1 MIGHGMG
8 IVLAGALLTLATG
21 CATVKVN
28 MYDADEIEATEAWH
42 IDFSYEPGEYQ
53 QAIGTRRGA
62 ATTITKK
69 GYPPVDL
76 QLRDDLFFA
85 LRDSYATTLVRNAED
100 AEGFIRLLPQHFTSG
115 GYKSLQM
122 LLTDVDREVLA
133 RISVKNGNTGPIIK
147 NNEKFAEF
155 CSDALVKVLRSPYLQ

>member
-1 MIGHGMG
+1 MIAHR
-8 IVLAGALLTLATG
+8 IDVVLAAALVTLAGG
-21 CATVKVN
+21 CATFKVN
-28 MYDADEIEATEAWH
+28 MYDADEIDVIETWH
-42 IDFSYEPGEYQ
+42 IEFSSEPGEYQ

-85 LRDSYATTLVRNAED
+85 LRDSYATTLVSNAEE
-100 AEGFIRLLPQHFTSG
+100 AEGFIRLLPLHFTSG
-115 GYKSLQM
+115 GYKSLQL
-122 LLTDVDREVLA
+122 LLTDIDREVLA
-133 RISVKNGNTGPIIK
+133 RIRVKNGNSSPIIK
-147 NNEKFAEF
+147 DNEKFAEF

>member
-1 MIGHGMG
+1 MTGHRMGM
-8 IVLAGALLTLATG
+8 VLAGALLTLAGG
-21 CATVKVN
+21 CATFKVN
-28 MYDADEIEATEAWH
+28 MRDADEIDAIDLWH

-62 ATTITKK
+62 ATTITKQ
-69 GYPPVDL
+69 GHPPVDL
-76 QLRDDLFFA
+76 QFRDDLFFA
-85 LRDSYATTLVRNAED
+85 LQERYITTLVSSAED
-100 AEGFIRLLPQHFTSG
+100 AEGFISLLPQHFTSG

-133 RISVKNGNTGPIIK
+133 RIRVKNGSTSPIIK
-147 NNEKFAEF
+147 DNEKFAQF

>member
-1 MIGHGMG
+1 MIAHRIGM
-8 IVLAGALLTLATG
+8 VLAGALVTLAGG

-28 MYDADEIEATEAWH
+28 MYDADEIESIELWH
-42 IDFSYEPGEYQ
+42 VDFSDEGGAYQ

-62 ATTITKK
+62 TTTIIKQ
-69 GYPPVDL
+69 GHPPVDL

-85 LRDSYATTLVRNAED
+85 LQDSYTTTLVRNAED

-122 LLTDVDREVLA
+122 LLTDIDREVLA
-133 RISVKNGNTGPIIK
+133 RIRVNNGNKSPIIK
-147 NNEKFAEF
+147 DNEKFADF